1 VTVVLGP
8 LINLLGSKKLKKILV
23 TPRSKDLAVLK
34 EMAEKGKL
42 VPVFRK
48 SLFYGPNPGGTYS
61 KSIRAGCGKSRC
73 EGRLI
78 FLKKVPI
85 F

>member
-1 VTVVLGP
+1 LGP

-42 VPVFRK
+42 VPVLEK
-48 SLFYGPNPGGTYS
+48 VYS
-61 KSIRAGCGKSRC
+61 MDQIREAHTRSQSGRVVGKVVV
-73 EGRLI
+73 
-78 FLKKVPI
+78 KVV
-85 F
+85 